1 MRILR
6 LCIVI
11 AATVLTMSLV
21 APVALADDPMLPI
34 HLVKDCSQFD
44 GDVPSLCTISSSDL
58 AAIPVG
64 TNVWYTGPVVNNV
77 YFLSSSVTLDDGN
90 GSTGT
95 GYCIFDARA
104 SHDQTG
110 LCTFWLGTGKL
121 ADFTAIAN
129 VTIDGTGL
137 WHLDGDYHL
146 PTVDGLVA
154 PTGYRMSS
162 RPA

>member
-6 LCIVI
+6 SCFVA
-11 AATVLTMSLV
+11 AATILALSLL
-21 APVALADDPMLPI
+21 APVASADDPMLPM
-34 HLVKDCSQFD
+34 HLVKDCSHFT
-44 GDVPSLCTISSSDL
+44 GEVPSMCTISSSDL

-64 TNVWYTGPVVNNV
+64 TIVWYTGPVVNNV

-90 GSTGT
+90 GSTAT

-104 SHDQTG
+104 SRDQTG

-121 ADFTAIAN
+121 AGFTAIAD

-137 WHLDGDYHL
+137 FHWDGDYHL
-146 PTVDGLVA
+146 PTVDRRVA
-154 PTGYRMSS
+154 PTGYRMTS
-162 RPA
+162 RRV